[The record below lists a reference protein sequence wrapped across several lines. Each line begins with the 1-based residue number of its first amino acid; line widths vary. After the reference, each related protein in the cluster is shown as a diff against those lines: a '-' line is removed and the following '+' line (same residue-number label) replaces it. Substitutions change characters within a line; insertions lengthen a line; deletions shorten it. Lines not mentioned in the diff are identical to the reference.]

1 MKLINIQIFPKGNN
15 GWGSDLLTFGDDIT
29 QLFGPNGCGK
39 TPIIQSI
46 AYCLGYPCTFRQD
59 IYDHC
64 LNVKLKIKTEK
75 GNLVITR
82 KYHKSDF
89 EIEVIEPLA
98 NTKLFFNEF
107 EYSNYIFEWLNFDV
121 KNLVSSSNKR
131 VQPYLSTVLP
141 FFYINQDSGYTK
153 IYSPAQNFIK
163 DQFSE
168 MIRFLFNLPVRN
180 SFDEKKQKILAKEN
194 LDLLDKQVEEQR
206 RQLDNAKLLLT
217 RKINLKTPEEL
228 RTEIQKLEQ
237 EIDSLK
243 SMGADQQQVIYA
255 FDKLI
260 VSHMNSIS
268 KINNKISEIKIRTN
282 GINQIVNEIETEIN
296 TLNLN
301 ESARRVFLSFEE
313 ICSFNSCNLFSRSS
327 DSYAKN
333 LLYLKDQIK
342 DLERNREID
351 ISYMTE
357 LESEKQFYE
366 MTIKNI
372 EVEKKLALE
381 KSEISLIVESIS
393 ELKNIIFDLNNQL
406 SECEQIEFFENKY
419 SSIQIKRNQ
428 ALEIYNSF
436 SRSEQKSIPSI
447 LKIKSELKNL
457 LIKWLCILRTK
468 NISLD
473 ISFSNTH
480 EFMPILG
487 IESIHHLTGST
498 RIRAVL
504 AYHAAIT
511 ELLLNNKKN
520 KFNFLVLD
528 TPKQHEIQVED
539 LDNYMKELKKLC
551 SKFDTQVI
559 FSTTEYHYICQKG
572 DAEWIP
578 EYEGK
583 EQKMFLY
590 MLSD

>member
-46 AYCLGYPCTFRQD
+46 AYCLGYPCIFRQD
-59 IYDHC
+59 IYDRC

-82 KYHKSDF
+82 KYLKSDF

-98 NTKLFFNEF
+98 NTKIFFNEF
-107 EYSNYIFEWLNFDV
+107 EYSNYIFEWLNFNV
-121 KNLVSSSNKR
+121 KNLVSSSNKK

-141 FFYINQDSGYTK
+141 FFYINQDNGYSK

-168 MIRFLFNLPVRN
+168 MIRFLFDLPVRN

-194 LDLLDKQVEEQR
+194 LDLLDKQVEEQK

-217 RKINLKTPEEL
+217 KKINLRTPEEL
-228 RTEIQKLEQ
+228 RAEIKKLEQ

-268 KINNKISEIKIRTN
+268 KINNKISEIKIRAN
-282 GINQIVNEIETEIN
+282 GINQIINEIETEIN

-351 ISYMTE
+351 IAYVAE

-366 MTIKNI
+366 IAIRNI
-372 EVEKKLALE
+372 EIEKKLASE
-381 KSEISLIVESIS
+381 KSEISSIVESIS

-406 SECEQIEFFENKY
+406 SEYEQIDFFENKY

-428 ALEIYNSF
+428 ALEVYNSF
-436 SRSEQKSIPSI
+436 SKSEQKSIPSI
-447 LKIKSELKNL
+447 LKIKSELKSL
-457 LIKWLCILRTK
+457 LIKWLSVLRTK

-473 ISFSNTH
+473 ISFSNNH

-504 AYHAAIT
+504 AYHAAMM
-511 ELLLNNKKN
+511 ELLLNNNKN

-551 SKFDTQVI
+551 GKFDIQVI
-559 FSTTEYHYICQKG
+559 FSTTEYHYVCQKG
-572 DAEWIP
+572 DTEWIP
-578 EYEGK
+578 KYEGK

>member
-15 GWGSDLLTFGDDIT
+15 GWGSDLLIFGEDIT

-46 AYCLGYPCTFRQD
+46 AYCLGYPCIFRQD

-64 LNVKLKIKTEK
+64 LNVRLKVKTEK
-75 GNLVITR
+75 GNLLITR
-82 KYHKSDF
+82 AYHKSEF
-89 EIEVIEPLA
+89 EVDVVEPLA
-98 NTKLFFNEF
+98 NVKQFFNEL
-107 EYSNYIFEWLNFDV
+107 EYSKYIFEWLNYDV
-121 KNLVSSSNKR
+121 KNLVSSSSKR
-131 VQPYLSTVLP
+131 IQPYLSTVLP
-141 FFYINQDSGYTK
+141 FFYINQDSGYSK

-168 MIRFLFNLPVRN
+168 MVRFLFELPVKN

-194 LDLLDKQVEEQR
+194 LDLLDKQVEEHK
-206 RQLDNAKLLLT
+206 RQLENAKLLISK
-217 RKINLKTPEEL
+217 KINLRTPEEI
-228 RTEIQKLEQ
+228 RAEIQKLEQ

-243 SMGADQQQVIYA
+243 SMGADQQQVLYA

-260 VSHMNSIS
+260 MTHMNSTS
-268 KINNKISEIKIRTN
+268 KINNKISEIKIRAN
-282 GINQIVNEIETEIN
+282 GINQIINEIETEIN
-296 TLNLN
+296 TLTLN

-313 ICSFNSCNLFSRSS
+313 ICSLSSCNLFSRSS

-351 ISYMTE
+351 LSYVIE
-357 LESEKQFYE
+357 LEDEIKRYE
-366 MTIKNI
+366 NTIKNI
-372 EVEKKLALE
+372 EIEKKLASQ

-393 ELKNIIFDLNNQL
+393 ELKNTIFELNNQL
-406 SECEQIEFFENKY
+406 SECEQIDFFENKY
-419 SSIQIKRNQ
+419 LSSQVKRNQ
-428 ALEIYNSF
+428 AIENYNSF
-436 SRSEQKSIPSI
+436 STSEQKSIPSI
-447 LKIKSELKNL
+447 LKIKSELKSL
-457 LIKWLCILRTK
+457 LVKWLCVLRTK

-473 ISFSNTH
+473 ISFSNAH
-480 EFMPILG
+480 EFMPVLG
-487 IESIHHLTGST
+487 IEPIHHLTGST

-504 AYHAAIT
+504 AYHAAIM
-511 ELLLNNKKN
+511 ELLINNHKN
-520 KFNFLVLD
+520 KFNFLILD
-528 TPKQHEIQVED
+528 TPKQHEIQADD

-551 SKFDTQVI
+551 NKFNVQVI
-559 FSTTEYHYICQKG
+559 FSTTEYHYICQNG

-578 EYEGK
+578 QYEGR
-583 EQKMFLY
+583 EQKMFLN

>member
-15 GWGSDLLTFGDDIT
+15 GWGSDLLVFGEDIT

-46 AYCLGYPCTFRQD
+46 AYCLGYPCVFRQD

-64 LNVKLKIKTEK
+64 HNVKLKIKTEK
-75 GNLVITR
+75 GNLLITR
-82 KYHKSDF
+82 TYHKSDF
-89 EIEVIEPLA
+89 EITVVEPLA
-98 NTKLFFNEF
+98 NTKTFFNEL
-107 EYSNYIFEWLNFDV
+107 EYSKYIFEWLNYDI

-131 VQPYLSTVLP
+131 IQPYLSTVLP
-141 FFYINQDSGYTK
+141 FFYINQDSGYSK
-153 IYSPAQNFIK
+153 IYSPTQNFIK

-168 MIRFLFNLPVRN
+168 MVRFLFELPVKN
-180 SFDEKKQKILAKEN
+180 SFDEKKEKILAKEN
-194 LDLLDKQVEEQR
+194 LDLLDKQVEEHR
-206 RQLDNAKLLLT
+206 RQFENAKFLISKNISL
-217 RKINLKTPEEL
+217 RTPEEL
-228 RTEIQKLEQ
+228 RTEIKKLEQ

-243 SMGADQQQVIYA
+243 SMGADQQQVLYA

-260 VSHMNSIS
+260 MNHMNSIS
-268 KINNKISEIKIRTN
+268 KINNKISEIKIRAN

-296 TLNLN
+296 TLTLN

-313 ICSFNSCNLFSRSS
+313 ICSLSSCNLFSRSS
-327 DSYAKN
+327 DSYTKN

-342 DLERNREID
+342 DLERNRDID
-351 ISYMTE
+351 LSYVKE
-357 LESEKQFYE
+357 LENDRNLYE
-366 MTIKNI
+366 QTIKKI
-372 EVEKKLALE
+372 EIEKKSASE
-381 KSEISLIVESIS
+381 KSEISSIVESIS
-393 ELKNIIFDLNNQL
+393 EFKNIIFDLNNQL
-406 SECEQIEFFENKY
+406 SECEQIDFLENKY
-419 SSIQIKRNQ
+419 VSTQAKRNQ

-436 SRSEQKSIPSI
+436 SKGEKKSIPSI
-447 LKIKSELKNL
+447 LKIKSELKIL
-457 LIKWLCILRTK
+457 LIKWLCVLRTK

-480 EFMPILG
+480 EFMPVLG
-487 IESIHHLTGST
+487 IEPIHHLTGST

-504 AYHAAIT
+504 AYHAAIM
-511 ELLLNNKKN
+511 ELLINNDKN
-520 KFNFLVLD
+520 KFNFLILD
-528 TPKQHEIQVED
+528 TPKQHEIQADD

-551 SKFDTQVI
+551 NKFNVQVI
-559 FSTTEYHYICQKG
+559 FSTTEYHYICQNG

-578 EYEGK
+578 KYEGK